1 MRKLGSF
8 TLWILCKVTKRLS
21 LFCSLTLEQSWDF
34 APLLGDCLVPPQ
46 SVAISVS
53 KVFAALLSASFQL
66 PARLNGSE
74 LIAFRELAPSD
85 LIELEVESPVWS
97 ARHLLTERVTRP
109 ELPQV
114 SCHREDYSLSKL
126 TLCCPFLPSCYL
138 WEGKKA
144 AGDGADYYEFLF
156 ALLCSQ
162 TTNVFISCS
171 CPSCFFWSCMINDES
186 IEIL

>member
-1 MRKLGSF
+1 MEIVKNAKD
-8 TLWILCKVTKRLS
+8 WIFYPMNIVQGNW
-21 LFCSLTLEQSWDF
+21 TLEFVLWLDF
-34 APLLGDCLVPPQ
+34 RTILGFRTFVGWLPSACAISRNICFQ
-46 SVAISVS
+46 SVRC
-53 KVFAALLSASFQL
+53 LTRCFQ

-74 LIAFRELAPSD
+74 LIAFRELALSD

-97 ARHLLTERVTRP
+97 ARHLLTELVTRP

-114 SCHREDYSLSKL
+114 SCHRDDYSLSKL

-162 TTNVFISCS
+162 TTNVLRSSCLFS
-171 CPSCFFWSCMINDES
+171 SCMINDNNK
-186 IEIL
+186 

>member
-1 MRKLGSF
+1 MRKIGSF
-8 TLWILCKVTKRLS
+8 TLWILWKVTERLS

-34 APLLGDCLVPPQ
+34 APLLGDCLVPAQ

-97 ARHLLTERVTRP
+97 ARHLLTELVTRP

-114 SCHREDYSLSKL
+114 SCHRDDYSLSKL

-144 AGDGADYYEFLF
+144 AGDGTDYYEFLF

-162 TTNVFISCS
+162 TTNVLRSSCL
-171 CPSCFFWSCMINDES
+171 FLSCMINNNK
-186 IEIL
+186 